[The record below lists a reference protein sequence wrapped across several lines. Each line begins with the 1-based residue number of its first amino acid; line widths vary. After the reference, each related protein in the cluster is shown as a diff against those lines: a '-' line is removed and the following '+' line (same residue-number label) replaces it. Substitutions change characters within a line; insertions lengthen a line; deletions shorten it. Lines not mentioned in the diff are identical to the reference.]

1 MAKKVT
7 QTGFEYEIEDEVF
20 DDWEIMELI
29 EQIEDGN
36 PLATIKLAKLLLGKE
51 QYEQLKAHCTKDGRV
66 RSSLVMA
73 EVKEIFDNSDVKN

>member
-1 MAKKVT
+1 MAIKTT
-7 QTGFEYEIEDEVF
+7 QTGFKYEIDDLVF
-20 DDWEIMELI
+20 DDWAIMELI

-51 QYEQLKAHCTKDGRV
+51 QYDKLKVHCTVDGRV
-66 RSSLVMA
+66 RSSLMMV